1 MRGLL
6 IGIMAAAAATG
17 ATPAIAAEPEEQVIP
32 VPGFADFL
40 AVDGKSVWTTNR
52 TKVEQWSLKGKLAEV
67 PMTRACGAMVVA
79 YKSLWVADCK
89 EGTLNRVDIK
99 AGKMA
104 AMIKTD
110 IGAPDGEMN
119 VAAGAGS
126 IWVATD
132 AKGIISRVDPK
143 TNQVIATVP
152 TKPGAV
158 YLTFGFGAL
167 WAVSGKEQTLQRIDP
182 ATNMVTATIPVGKQP
197 GFLAAG
203 EGAVWVQEQGDGTVA
218 AIDPATNAVRGRVKV
233 GDNLKYGDI
242 DTGGGKVW
250 LRTTD
255 EQMFAV
261 IDAKTLTVTAR
272 VGKPSGSGALRY
284 TRAGVWTSAHD
295 LHTISWWAK
304 PDAIGQVS
312 AATTEP
318 AR

>member
-1 MRGLL
+1 MRSLLTGMMVL
-6 IGIMAAAAATG
+6 IGAGSAL
-17 ATPAIAAEPEEQVIP
+17 PAIAAEPKEQVIP
-32 VPGFADFL
+32 APGFADFL
-40 AVDGKSVWTTNR
+40 AVDGKSVWATNR
-52 TKVEQWSLKGKLAEV
+52 NKVEQWSVKGKLAEV

-79 YKSLWVADCK
+79 HKSLWVADCK
-89 EGTLNRVDIK
+89 EKTLNRVDVK
-99 AGKMA
+99 SGKMA
-104 AMIKTD
+104 AVIPSG

-132 AKGIISRVDPK
+132 AKGVISRIDPK
-143 TNQVIATVP
+143 TNQVIATIP

-167 WAVSGKEQTLQRIDP
+167 WAASGKEQTLQRIDP
-182 ATNMVTATIPVGKQP
+182 ATNAVVETIPVGRQS

-255 EQMFAV
+255 DQMFAV
-261 IDAKTLTVTAR
+261 IDPSTLSVTAR
-272 VGKPSGSGALRY
+272 VGKASGSGAIRY
-284 TRAGVWTSAHD
+284 TPEGVWTSAHD
-295 LHTISWWAK
+295 LHTLSWWAAPRK
-304 PDAIGQVS
+304 IGVVNS
-312 AATTEP
+312 EAVTP
-318 AR
+318 AK

>member
-1 MRGLL
+1 MV
-6 IGIMAAAAATG
+6 AAGSAV
-17 ATPAIAAEPEEQVIP
+17 PALAAEPAEQVIA

-52 TKVEQWSLKGKLAEV
+52 TKVEQWSVKGKLAEV

-79 YKSLWVADCK
+79 FKSLWVADCK
-89 EGTLNRVDIK
+89 EKTLNRVDIK
-99 AGKMA
+99 TGKMA
-104 AMIKTD
+104 AVIQTG

-132 AKGIISRVDPK
+132 AKGVISRLDPK
-143 TNQVIATVP
+143 TNQVIAMVE

-182 ATNMVTATIPVGKQP
+182 ATNMVVATIPVGRQP
-197 GFLAAG
+197 GFLGAG

-255 EQMFAV
+255 DQMFAV
-261 IDAKTLTVTAR
+261 IDPSDLTVIAR

-304 PDAIGQVS
+304 PKQIR
-312 AATTEP
+312 TESSVLAKP
-318 AR
+318 IM